1 LGVKMGKKII
11 TKRKIRIKLV
21 PTILLLLI
29 VFLLFFII
37 KLIIDIKIQNIYI
50 FGNKYLSD
58 DYIIEKADLKDY
70 PSYFLNFSFKIS
82 DKLKEDPFIKDA
94 SIKKHFFGV
103 VEITVEENK
112 VLFYKEYD
120 KKYVLET
127 KEEVNSLPF
136 SYTPVTLINYVP
148 DTIYDNLLNKYK
160 KINNE
165 IISKISEIKYDPSD
179 YDNSRFMI
187 YMNDGN
193 YVYITLSKF
202 DSINYYNEIYSTL
215 EGKKGILYLDS
226 GNHFVEIK
234 N

>member
-1 LGVKMGKKII
+1 MGKKII
-11 TKRKIRIKLV
+11 TKRKIRLV
-21 PTILLLLI
+21 PILLLLLI
-29 VFLLFFII
+29 VFLILFVI
-37 KLIIDIKIQNIYI
+37 KLIINIKIQNIYI

-58 DYIIEKADLKDY
+58 DFIIEKAHLKNY
-70 PSYFLNFSFKIS
+70 PSYFLNFSFDIS
-82 DKLKEDPFIKDA
+82 NRLEKDPFIKNA
-94 SIKKHFFGV
+94 SVDKHFFGV
-103 VEITVEENK
+103 VEITIEENK

-127 KEEVNSLPF
+127 KEEVDSLPF
-136 SYTPVTLINYVP
+136 IYTPVTLINYVP

-160 KINNE
+160 KLTDE

-202 DSINYYNEIYSTL
+202 DSLNYYNEIYPTL

-234 N
+234 